1 MATPYSNEISLEELN
16 KRKKKKRPGQPIADI
31 MANQQ
36 MTAGYPGRAGST
48 ATSSKFGEQ
57 VKGGP
62 KPKRKSLAP
71 KKSLI
76 PKPKLK
82 KKPFQMLSAREAA
95 ELKQSG
101 VKYEGIPEGSV
112 PATVMPSPK
121 PGEGMSA
128 RDRAEMGMKKG
139 RKVKKMMGGGMMKK
153 KGYKNGG
160 KINKMDIPV
169 VKAGKGPMKRK
180 LTAAEEARELRS
192 RLRGTTGGGKPDVTP
207 AMKGGGMLK
216 KKKKGFAKGGM
227 AKKGYAKGGMAKKG
241 YAMGGM
247 MKKKGMA
254 KGGKVRG
261 SGIARQ
267 GVRAA
272 KMM

>member
-48 ATSSKFGEQ
+48 ATSGKFGEQ

-62 KPKRKSLAP
+62 KPKRKSMAP
-71 KKSLI
+71 KTSVR
-76 PKPKLK
+76 PKARLPIK
-82 KKPFQMLSAREAA
+82 KQPFQMLNAREAA

-112 PATVMPSPK
+112 PATVMPSPT

-128 RDRAEMGMKKG
+128 RDKAEMGMKKG
-139 RKVKKMMGGGMMKK
+139 RSVKKMMGGGMMKK
-153 KGYKNGG
+153 KS
-160 KINKMDIPV
+160 
-169 VKAGKGPMKRK
+169 MK
-180 LTAAEEARELRS
+180 
-192 RLRGTTGGGKPDVTP
+192 
-207 AMKGGGMLK
+207 
-216 KKKKGFAKGGM
+216 
-227 AKKGYAKGGMAKKG
+227 
-241 YAMGGM
+241 
-247 MKKKGMA
+247 

-261 SGIARQ
+261 AGIARK
-267 GVRAA
+267 GIRPA
-272 KMM
+272 KMR